1 MTGQRSRP
9 PIASRHYR
17 DFSLHQLVDAKGDQR
32 VSVCIPAHDE
42 AATVGGVVARL
53 RRVLVD
59 PPSLVGGGVG
69 GGRTTELMARPV
81 LATLFP
87 HLSTIVQPLSGE
99 FGGRRSLLERLP
111 FVRGYGVDLGLLID
125 VAEAVGTDAVVQVD
139 EGGAIVAVGG
149 QPGITGVPELP
160 VGDEIAR
167 VVPVVAGV
175 HEAVPDAVI
184 SVDTYRPPVVEAVL
198 EAGAAIVNDV
208 SGLLH
213 PEVADLC
220 AAAGAGL
227 VIMHTRALPK
237 HKVLDPALYFDAT
250 ADVIGFLAERF
261 AVAADRGVPS
271 ESIIL
276 DPGLDFA
283 KTPAQTVAVLRDLD
297 RVRSLGRPV
306 LLALSRKDFLGAITG
321 RTPRARLG
329 GTLAA
334 VGALAGPG
342 TILRVHDV
350 TVVADYLAVAA
361 VLEGRAVVADDARLA
376 DALRC

>member
-1 MTGQRSRP
+1 VTAVP
-9 PIASRHYR
+9 P
-17 DFSLHQLVDAKGDQR
+17 LVVR
-32 VSVCIPAHDE
+32 
-42 AATVGGVVARL
+42 
-53 RRVLVD
+53 
-59 PPSLVGGGVG
+59 
-69 GGRTTELMARPV
+69 GRT
-81 LATLFP
+81 
-87 HLSTIVQPLSGE
+87 
-99 FGGRRSLLERLP
+99 
-111 FVRGYGVDLGLLID
+111 VDLAEPALMGIVNATPDSFSDGGLHPTT
-125 VAEAVGTDAVVQVD
+125 EARVKLAVDLVD
-139 EGGAIVAVGG
+139 EGAAIVDVGG
-149 QPGITGVPELP
+149 QSGITGVPELP

-237 HKVLDPALYFDAT
+237 HKVLDPALYSDVT
-250 ADVIGFLAERF
+250 ADVVGFLAERF

-276 DPGLDFA
+276 DPGTDFA

-350 TVVADYLAVAA
+350 AVVADYLAVAA

-376 DALRC
+376 DALRWER